1 MYTFIIFLIC
11 SFDNSLAS
19 GHTLVFQ
26 LKMFQGHRP
35 LFCKFLQLY
44 ELLLL
49 LNIVASHAW
58 KLLPGC
64 EQQKETNALRV
75 IKKCPM
81 DCKSIVRSMFM
92 GAVEL
97 ESITFF
103 FFWDGGLSRQIGI
116 HESLDITKK
125 KKLFHT

>member
-81 DCKSIVRSMFM
+81 DCRYVYSTFNVHGCSWIYYVILFFGIVFS
-92 GAVEL
+92 ADEWEYL
-97 ESITFF
+97 
-103 FFWDGGLSRQIGI
+103 
-116 HESLDITKK
+116 HESLDIK
-125 KKLFHT
+125 KKLFHTS